1 MDTRLNE
8 MGASGAEGRTR
19 FMAGAPLIR
28 RRPIRVVLLLSSCV
42 VIQGCVMQQWGAEL
56 QWSSKSQ
63 ILMSERSQV
72 RLRSIQS
79 RVFDTTDR
87 PRIMKAAVDV
97 MQDMYFDIDVLDEA
111 LGVASG
117 KKLYPSGG
125 YWVNDPTYYAY
136 RTDELIIFNDTNF
149 RTWGPFEYRRDLTRM
164 TVTVR
169 PKETTRSLVR
179 VSVQY
184 NLRAVEDPE
193 TYQKF
198 FAALE
203 RAMFLSAKMD

>member
-1 MDTRLNE
+1 MD
-8 MGASGAEGRTR
+8 RTLLVNR
-19 FMAGAPLIR
+19 PLIR
-28 RRPIRVVLLLSSCV
+28 AVLLLSVCATC
-42 VIQGCVMQQWGAEL
+42 QGCAMQWGAEL
-56 QWSSKSQ
+56 QWNSKSQ

-79 RVFDTTDR
+79 RVFDTTDTL
-87 PRIMKAAVDV
+87 RIMKAAIDV
-97 MQDMYFDIDVLDEA
+97 MQDMYFDIDVLDED
-111 LGVASG
+111 LGLVSG
-117 KKLYPSGG
+117 KKLYQSGSM
-125 YWVNDPTYYAY
+125 WVDSPTYYTY
-136 RTDELIIFNDTNF
+136 QTDELIIFNTNF

-184 NLRAVEDPE
+184 NLRAVEDLE
-193 TYQKF
+193 MYQKF

-203 RAMFLSAKMD
+203 RSMFLSAKME

>member
-1 MDTRLNE
+1 M
-8 MGASGAEGRTR
+8 
-19 FMAGAPLIR
+19 
-28 RRPIRVVLLLSSCV
+28 
-42 VIQGCVMQQWGAEL
+42 QWGAEL
-56 QWSSKSQ
+56 QWNSKSQ

-79 RVFDTTDR
+79 RVFDTTDTL
-87 PRIMKAAVDV
+87 RIMKAAIDV
-97 MQDMYFDIDVLDEA
+97 MQDMYFDIDVLDED
-111 LGVASG
+111 LGLVSG
-117 KKLYPSGG
+117 KKLYQSGSM
-125 YWVNDPTYYAY
+125 WVDSPTYYTY
-136 RTDELIIFNDTNF
+136 QTDELIIFNTNF

-184 NLRAVEDPE
+184 NLRAVEDLE
-193 TYQKF
+193 MYQKF

-203 RAMFLSAKMD
+203 RSMFLSAKME